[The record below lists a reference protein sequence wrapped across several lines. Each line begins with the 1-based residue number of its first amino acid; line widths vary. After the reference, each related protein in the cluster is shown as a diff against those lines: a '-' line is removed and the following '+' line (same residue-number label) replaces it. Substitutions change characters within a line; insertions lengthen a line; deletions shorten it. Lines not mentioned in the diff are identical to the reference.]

1 MTARPRDP
9 ATVRRLALLALV
21 AATSLPLLGAA
32 GLLDGTLFDAR
43 SLAAGG
49 RFVGAFWP
57 PAHDPAFLARAL
69 EATAT
74 TLACATLGLALALLL
89 GTPLALAA
97 AECLSR
103 HRIGRPD
110 ARRPALVRVPVRWL
124 LIALRGVPELVWALL
139 LVRLV
144 GLGPSAGV
152 AAIAIAGVGL
162 VGKAFAEIVDAAPRA
177 PSEALLAGGAGR
189 LSAFAFG
196 TLPDAAP
203 ELLSYA
209 VYRWECAV
217 RTSAVLGFVGAGGL
231 GQEIDLALRQFD
243 GARVASLIVLLVL
256 LVLAADRTSAALR
269 NALERDVPERAR

>member
-1 MTARPRDP
+1 M
-9 ATVRRLALLALV
+9 
-21 AATSLPLLGAA
+21 
-32 GLLDGTLFDAR
+32 
-43 SLAAGG
+43 
-49 RFVGAFWP
+49 
-57 PAHDPAFLARAL
+57 
-69 EATAT
+69 
-74 TLACATLGLALALLL
+74 
-89 GTPLALAA
+89 
-97 AECLSR
+97 
-103 HRIGRPD
+103 
-110 ARRPALVRVPVRWL
+110 RWL

-269 NALERDVPERAR
+269 NALERDVPGRAR